1 METSGKLL
9 MATEMIIQSLSARS
23 FLFQRIYKLTAL
35 DLPIANA
42 NFISNTIHSW
52 GSKKKY
58 FGFFASNCQNIVN
71 IVHKSILP

>member
-23 FLFQRIYKLTAL
+23 FLFPRIYKLTAL

-42 NFISNTIHSW
+42 NL
-52 GSKKKY
+52 K
-58 FGFFASNCQNIVN
+58 V
-71 IVHKSILP
+71 ILQFYK